1 MAELTKSR
9 KDRHDPFVA
18 GPSEPRSEPVGA
30 RLRRLRSEQG
40 LSQRDLSSPG
50 ITYAYISRI
59 EAGARTPSVKALRML
74 AAKLGVTPEYL
85 ETGSDLGAADLRE
98 LRVAEQ
104 ELRLR
109 LEGAA
114 DAEALEEILADAE
127 AGADLAVATRAR
139 IALGL
144 EAAGR
149 GDHAGAVGWLSAVT
163 GSELVTP
170 VSRPDVYSTLGRS
183 LAASGAAREAVALFE
198 GALEEVA
205 RAEPDNDA
213 ARIRYSTY
221 LSYALTDLGELSR
234 ARAVVAG
241 LFAGTD
247 AVTDRY
253 SQVRLHWSLGR
264 LSLEQA
270 RPVAALDNFRR
281 AVALLEATE
290 DTVHLARA
298 HVACADAMISGG
310 DGVPAALEQLAE
322 AEALLGPR
330 ASGDDLAV
338 IRRLQSACAVAAGD
352 GAAAE
357 ELALEALA
365 LAGSAPGEG
374 GLAWWAV
381 AEARAASGRAGI
393 DEAFAEAIALLAEHG
408 SVRDHA
414 GVLRSY
420 GRYLRDAG
428 REREAL
434 DVFERAADVA
444 SNLQAEPASAER

>member
-1 MAELTKSR
+1 M
-9 KDRHDPFVA
+9 VA
-18 GPSEPRSEPVGA
+18 GPPEPRSEPVGA
-30 RLRRLRSEQG
+30 RLRRLRIEQG

-74 AAKLGVTPEYL
+74 ATKLAVTPEYL
-85 ETGSDLGAADLRE
+85 ETGSDLDAADLRE

-109 LEGAA
+109 LDGEANAA
-114 DAEALEEILADAE
+114 ALEEILADAE
-127 AGADLAVATRAR
+127 TGADLAVATRAR

-149 GDHAGAVGWLSAVT
+149 GDHAGAVGWLSTVA

-170 VSRPDVYSTLGRS
+170 ISRPDVYSTLGRS
-183 LAASGAAREAVALFE
+183 LAAAGSAHEAVALFE
-198 GALEEVA
+198 AALEELA
-205 RAEPDNDA
+205 LAEPDNLP

-221 LSYALTDLGELSR
+221 LSYALTDLGELAR
-234 ARAVVAG
+234 AKAVVAG
-241 LFAGTD
+241 LFAG
-247 AVTDRY
+247 AGPVADRY
-253 SQVRLHWSLGR
+253 SRVRLHWSLGR

-270 RPVAALDNFRR
+270 RPLAALDNFRR

-298 HVACADAMISGG
+298 QVACADAMISAGE
-310 DGVPAALEQLAE
+310 DLPAALEQLAE
-322 AEALLGPR
+322 AEALLGPHPP
-330 ASGDDLAV
+330 GEDLAV
-338 IRRLQSACAVAAGD
+338 IRRLQSACAVAAGQD
-352 GAAAE
+352 VEAE
-357 ELALEALA
+357 ALAVEALA
-365 LAGSAPGEG
+365 LAGSAPGEA

-381 AEARAASGRAGI
+381 AEARAAGEGAEV
-393 DEAFAEAIALLAEHG
+393 DDAFVEATALLGEHG

-420 GRYLRDAG
+420 GRYLRAAG

-434 DVFERAADVA
+434 DVFERAAEVA